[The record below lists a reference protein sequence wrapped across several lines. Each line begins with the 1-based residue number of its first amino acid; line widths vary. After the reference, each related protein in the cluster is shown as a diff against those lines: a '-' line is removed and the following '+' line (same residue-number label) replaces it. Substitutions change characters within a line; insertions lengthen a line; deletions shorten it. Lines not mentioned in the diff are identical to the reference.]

1 MSRAVGPDSICFPQT
16 YALADDDPALLTVI
30 PILYNSTTL
39 DLSDSYVPYA
49 RRRNTP
55 AQLNA
60 LQQLFEATPHP
71 TRAQRQALANEIG
84 MYVDLPSLSYLP
96 NSPQYSRELKSVTN
110 WFQNRRQTSRKK
122 SSSENNPTKTRLP
135 HSPARH
141 RNRRS
146 KTPLDRSKISLDRI
160 AELSERPSLT
170 LQLNTSRVPLTPR
183 KSNVQQKNL
192 SSPPEL
198 WAHMLSSPAVPPS
211 DPDPDPEEARMAA
224 LSSRAK
230 ILYPLEWA
238 CLKARQKKWFDEDVD
253 GLSTRPVP
261 RHREID
267 ENEAEPE
274 GINLESVPAASLQSG
289 APGLNRRNGNGL
301 FSRLSM
307 TPQLEDVEAAITLLG
322 FKTHS

>member
-16 YALADDDPALLTVI
+16 YGLAYDDPALLTVI

-55 AQLNA
+55 AQLSA

-84 MYVDLPSLSYLP
+84 M
-96 NSPQYSRELKSVTN
+96 ELKSVTN

-122 SSSENNPTKTRLP
+122 SSSENNPTKARLP

-253 GLSTRPVP
+253 RLSTRPVP
-261 RHREID
+261 RHREVD
-267 ENEAEPE
+267 ENGAEPE
-274 GINLESVPAASLQSG
+274 GINLESAPATSLQSG
-289 APGLNRRNGNGL
+289 APGLNRKNGNGL

-322 FKTHS
+322 FKTHL